1 VEDKLVNTLKKQR
14 GLSFLTWFIIL
25 SMAGVMVITGIKLTP
40 VYIQYYTIAKILEQM
55 QTEPS
60 LKGVQRAEIIASFNK
75 RLDVSEI
82 ELPKGSYKITQV
94 EGKNG
99 YLLEV
104 EYEERRPL
112 FGNLSI
118 VASFKRSAEVGG

>member
-1 VEDKLVNTLKKQR
+1 MNTFKKQR
-14 GLSFLTWFIIL
+14 GLSFLAWFIIL
-25 SMAGVMVITGIKLTP
+25 TMAGVMLITGIKLTP
-40 VYIQYYTIAKILEQM
+40 VYIQYYTVAKILEQM
-55 QTEPS
+55 QAEPS
-60 LKGVQRAEIIASFNK
+60 LKGAPKPEILIAFNK
-75 RLDVSEI
+75 RLDISQI
-82 ELPKGSYKITQV
+82 ELPKGSYKLTKV

-99 YLLEV
+99 YLLNV

>member
-1 VEDKLVNTLKKQR
+1 MKTLKKQR
-14 GLSFLTWFIIL
+14 GLSFLAWMIIL

-40 VYIQYYTIAKILEQM
+40 VYIQYYTVAKILEQM

-60 LKGVQRAEIIASFNK
+60 LKGAQKPEIATSFGK
-75 RLDVSEI
+75 RLDVSQI
-82 ELPKGSYKITQV
+82 NLPKGSYKITKIQ
-94 EGKNG
+94 GKNG

-104 EYEERRPL
+104 EYEERRSL

>member
-1 VEDKLVNTLKKQR
+1 MKTLKKQR
-14 GLSFLTWFIIL
+14 GLSYLAWLIIL

-40 VYIQYYTIAKILEQM
+40 VYIQYYTVAKILEQM
-55 QTEPS
+55 QTEAA
-60 LKGVQRAEIIASFNK
+60 LKGALKSEILDSFQK
-75 RLDVSEI
+75 RLNVSQVN
-82 ELPKGSYKITQV
+82 LPKKSYKISKIQD
-94 EGKNG
+94 KNG

>member
-1 VEDKLVNTLKKQR
+1 MNTLKKQR
-14 GLSFLTWFIIL
+14 GLSFLAWFIIL
-25 SMAGVMVITGIKLTP
+25 TMAGVMVITGIKLTP

-55 QTEPS
+55 QAEPS
-60 LKGVQRAEIIASFNK
+60 LKGAQKPEIITSFDK
-75 RLDVSEI
+75 RLDVSQI
-82 ELPKGSYKITQV
+82 QLPKGSYKITKMQ
-94 EGKNG
+94 GKNG

-104 EYEERRPL
+104 EYEERRSL

>member
-1 VEDKLVNTLKKQR
+1 MKTLKKQR
-14 GLSFLTWFIIL
+14 GLSFLAWMIIL
-25 SMAGVMVITGIKLTP
+25 SMAGVMLITGIKLAP
-40 VYIQYYTIAKILEQM
+40 VYIQYYTVAKILEQL

-60 LKGVQRAEIIASFNK
+60 LKGAPKSEIAISFSK
-75 RLDVSEI
+75 RLDISQVN
-82 ELPKGSYKITQV
+82 LPKGSYKITKIQ
-94 EGKNG
+94 GKNA

-104 EYEERRPL
+104 EYEERRSL

>member
-1 VEDKLVNTLKKQR
+1 MRTLKKQR
-14 GLSFLTWFIIL
+14 GLSFLAWLIII

-40 VYIQYYTIAKILEQM
+40 VYLQYYTVAKILEQM
-55 QTEPS
+55 QTEPA
-60 LKGVQRAEIIASFNK
+60 LKGVPRQEIATSFVK
-75 RLDVSEI
+75 RLDVSQI
-82 ELPKGSYKITQV
+82 NLPKNSYKLTRI

-104 EYEERRPL
+104 EYEVRRPL

-118 VASFKRSAEVGG
+118 IASFKRSAEVGG